1 MRPGKMVVVSIPN
14 KGIEKIFNS
23 QKEAAHYLNVDC
35 FHVWQELNQFRGGS
49 KTLNQRGIL
58 VMSYEEYEGL
68 KPVRKHQVDLSGK
81 SRIRKKQRVHMLD
94 LYTHEI
100 LDTFDSLHRAADD
113 LGIPYVSSISRCCK
127 GLAQSAHGY
136 KWEYAD

>member
-1 MRPGKMVVVSIPN
+1 MRTGQCVVVSIPRE
-14 KGIEKIFNS
+14 GIEKIFNS
-23 QKEAAHYLNVDC
+23 QKEAAAYLDVDR

-49 KTLNQRGIL
+49 KTLNRRGIL
-58 VMSYEEYEGL
+58 VMSYEDYEGL
-68 KPVRKHQVDLSGK
+68 TPIRKHQVDLSGK